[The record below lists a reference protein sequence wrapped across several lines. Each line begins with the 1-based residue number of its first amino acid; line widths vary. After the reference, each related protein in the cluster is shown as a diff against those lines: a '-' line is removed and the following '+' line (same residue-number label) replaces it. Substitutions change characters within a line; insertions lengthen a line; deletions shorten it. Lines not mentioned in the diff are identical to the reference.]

1 MSPVPPPAAEPTAAQ
16 EGLGE
21 GLRLKLRLLKM
32 AAPLFIAQIAL
43 MMQGIIDTLMAGRL
57 SAEDVAAIGLGAS
70 VYFSVYIGL
79 MGVQLALV
87 PICAR
92 HHGANDHEAIGS
104 EIRQGYWLALL
115 LAIPGCLLLAFTDGW
130 LAIANP
136 PDEVAAVAGPYLAA
150 AAAGLPAALLF
161 RNFHALAVATSRP
174 GLIMSLNL
182 AMLVLKIPANLLFMY
197 GFSLTPALTVP
208 AMGGA
213 GCGVATALLAWL
225 TVGAAALL
233 LGFEPGLRRYRALVP
248 AAPSAAWL
256 RRVLRLGLPIGATQL
271 VEVTSFTFMAIFLAR
286 QEAVVGASHQIA
298 ARLAGLTYM
307 IGLALGT
314 ATSTLAAQALGSGSA
329 ARARD
334 IALTGLRMGAWAGLI
349 AMAVLYGLREPLAAL
364 FSTDQAVV
372 AMAVPLVIV
381 VCFFHFFDS
390 AQTQITL
397 VLRAWHVTAAPM
409 FVHLGA
415 LWGIGLGGGWW
426 LTYVYPARG
435 GPWAEWLSGAAGF
448 WVAGAIALTLATI
461 GVGFLLWHVWRAS
474 EETVSR
480 AR

>member
-1 MSPVPPPAAEPTAAQ
+1 MSINPSPGAGSAAAPAGPVDRMR
-16 EGLGE
+16 
-21 GLRLKLRLLKM
+21 LRLRLLKM

-70 VYFSVYIGL
+70 IYFSVYIGL

-92 HHGANDHEAIGS
+92 HHGANDQAAIGA

-115 LAIPGCLLLAFTDGW
+115 LAIPGCVLLAFTDGW
-130 LAIANP
+130 FAIADP
-136 PDEVAAVAGPYLAA
+136 PAEVAAVAGPYLTAA
-150 AAAGLPAALLF
+150 AVGLPAALLF

-174 GLIMSLNL
+174 GLVMSLNL

-197 GFSLTPALTVP
+197 GFSITPALTVP

-213 GCGVATALLAWL
+213 GCGVATALLAWI
-225 TVGAAALL
+225 TVAAAALL
-233 LGFEPGLRRYRALVP
+233 LGLEPGLKRYRALVP
-248 AAPSAAWL
+248 AAPSAAWM

-314 ATSTLAAQALGSGSA
+314 ATSTLAAQALGSGA
-329 ARARD
+329 APRARD
-334 IALTGLRMGAWAGLI
+334 IALTGLRMGAWAGLF
-349 AMAVLYGLREPLAAL
+349 AMTVLWGLREPLAAL
-364 FSTDQAVV
+364 FSNDQAVV
-372 AMAVPLVIV
+372 AMADRKSTRLNSSHVSESRMPS
-381 VCFFHFFDS
+381 S
-390 AQTQITL
+390 A
-397 VLRAWHVTAAPM
+397 
-409 FVHLGA
+409 
-415 LWGIGLGGGWW
+415 
-426 LTYVYPARG
+426 
-435 GPWAEWLSGAAGF
+435 
-448 WVAGAIALTLATI
+448 
-461 GVGFLLWHVWRAS
+461 
-474 EETVSR
+474 
-480 AR
+480 